1 MIRAHVNPK
10 RWEAPMLEDL
20 NAGLI
25 AGYSFIPEQ
34 RGQRLSWVDVQKAP
48 TGEDG
53 EQFRWLHLNL
63 AMQPVRRW
71 LEASSG
77 LPESAIEAMLDA
89 DPHYHV
95 VSTGQGFLLSLN
107 DVILGETEKT
117 RENTGLVAIWV
128 DRGQMITIRRWPM
141 LCTDRLIKKV
151 DGDYAPE
158 SSINLFLRL
167 FDQIVDTFRKRV
179 VHLRVEVDKAEDRM
193 LAGHTSGL
201 RSHLAGLRREAV
213 AMHRRIVPEFH
224 GITQLTARLPAWVTE
239 DEQAFFRQVAD
250 EVGSLINDI
259 RSAQER
265 TKVLQDEYAAMI
277 AEETNNNLF
286 VLSIVTVI
294 MLPMTFVTGYF
305 GMNTS
310 SLPLTSPDGWGS
322 IASSAIIV
330 IVGVA
335 TAALLRYMLL
345 RNRRDR

>member
-1 MIRAHVNPK
+1 
-10 RWEAPMLEDL
+10 MLDDS

-25 AGYSFIPEQ
+25 AGYTFLPEQ
-34 RGQRLSWVDVQKAP
+34 RGQRLKWVDAQNAP

-53 EQFRWLHLNL
+53 QFRWLHLNL
-63 AMQPVRRW
+63 AMQPARRW
-71 LEASSG
+71 LETSSC
-77 LPESAIEAMLDA
+77 LPEAAIDAMLDA

-107 DVILGETEKT
+107 DVILGQTESQ
-117 RENTGLVAIWV
+117 RDNAGLIAIWV

-141 LCTDRLIKKV
+141 LCTDRLMKMI
-151 DGDYAPE
+151 DGDFAPL
-158 SSINLFLRL
+158 SSVNLFLQL
-167 FDQIVDTFRKRV
+167 FDQIVSTFRKRV
-179 VHLRVEVDKAEDRM
+179 VNLRVEIDKAEDKM
-193 LAGHTSGL
+193 LAGHTNGL
-201 RSHLAGLRREAV
+201 RTYLAGLRREAV
-213 AMHRRIVPEFH
+213 VMHRRIVPEFH

-294 MLPMTFVTGYF
+294 MLPMTFITGYF

-310 SLPLTSPDGWGS
+310 GLPLTSPDGWGS
-322 IASSAIIV
+322 IASSSIIV
-330 IVGVA
+330 FVGVV
-335 TAALLRYMLL
+335 TAALLRYMML

>member
-1 MIRAHVNPK
+1 
-10 RWEAPMLEDL
+10 MLDHS
-20 NAGLI
+20 NSGLI
-25 AGYSFIPEQ
+25 AGYTFLPEQ
-34 RGQRLSWVDVQKAP
+34 RGQRLSWAEAQKPVMQDA
-48 TGEDG
+48 G
-53 EQFRWLHLNL
+53 FRWLHLNV
-63 AMQPVRRW
+63 AIQPARRW
-71 LEASSG
+71 LEDSSG
-77 LPESAIEAMLDA
+77 LPEAAIEAMLDV

-95 VSTGQGFLLSLN
+95 VSTAHGFLLSLN
-107 DVILGETEKT
+107 DVILGQTESP
-117 RENTGLVAIWV
+117 RENTGLIAIWV

-141 LCTDRLIKKV
+141 LCTDRLLKMV
-151 DGDYAPE
+151 EGDYAPP
-158 SSINLFLRL
+158 SSIGLFLQL

-179 VHLRVEVDKAEDRM
+179 VRLTVEIDKSEDQM

-201 RSHLAGLRREAV
+201 RTHLAGLRREAV

-224 GITQLTARLPAWVTE
+224 GLSQLAARLPSWISE
-239 DEQAFFRQVAD
+239 DEQAFFRQVTD
-250 EVGSLINDI
+250 EVASLINDI

-286 VLSIVTVI
+286 VLSMVTVI

-310 SLPLTSPDGWGS
+310 ALPLTSPDGWGS

-330 IVGVA
+330 VVGA
-335 TAALLRYMLL
+335 ITAALLRYLML

>member
-1 MIRAHVNPK
+1 
-10 RWEAPMLEDL
+10 MLEDL
-20 NAGLI
+20 DDSNAGLI
-25 AGYSFIPEQ
+25 AGYTFLPEQ
-34 RGQRLSWVDVQKAP
+34 RGQRLNWTDAQNSVAP
-48 TGEDG
+48 ED

-63 AMQPVRRW
+63 AMRPARRW
-71 LEASSG
+71 LEEASS
-77 LPESAIEAMLDA
+77 LPESAIEAMLDV

-95 VSTGQGFLLSLN
+95 VSTAQGFLLSLH
-107 DVILGETEKT
+107 DVILGQAESP
-117 RENTGLVAIWV
+117 RENTGQIAIWV

-141 LCTDRLIKKV
+141 LCTDRLIRTIEGDCRPTSSV
-151 DGDYAPE
+151 D
-158 SSINLFLRL
+158 LFLQL
-167 FDQIVDTFRKRV
+167 FDQILDAFRKRV
-179 VHLRVEVDKAEDRM
+179 VRLRIEIDKAEDKM
-193 LAGHTSGL
+193 LGGQTGGI
-201 RSHLAGLRREAV
+201 RTHLAGLRREAV

-224 GITQLTARLPAWVTE
+224 GINQLAARLPAWVTE
-239 DEQAFFRQVAD
+239 DEQAFFRQMTD

-277 AEETNNNLF
+277 AEETNTNLF

-310 SLPLTSPDGWGS
+310 GLPLTSPDGWGS

-330 IVGVA
+330 GVGA
-335 TAALLRYMLL
+335 LTALLLRHMLL